1 MNKKVPKSNL
11 DSKIPTMYI
20 GMDLH
25 KKYLQIAALDEN
37 GKLIRNSRIDN
48 DLVEVGKFFKDINN
62 ENPKVVMESSGVWYN
77 IYEYISK
84 QKHLDVVL
92 SNPVKTKAIATAKIK
107 TDKIDALKLADLLRG
122 GYIAECYIPDKET
135 MGLRELVRH
144 RLALVKMRTKMK
156 NKIHSIIL
164 MKGVRITGVHPFTRK
179 HIEKLKEIKDYRI
192 DGYLRI
198 IESLD
203 SEINDVSRKIKLC
216 VNENDIAKL
225 LMTIPGIGYYSA
237 LLIVSEIG
245 GDINRFPD
253 SHHLCSYAGLVPSTH
268 SSGGITYHGSITKT
282 GSRYLRWVMV
292 ECVRAHIRNYK
303 NTSITR
309 FYERLAK
316 IKGNSKAVVAAAS
329 KLLKVVYWVIKE
341 RREYVPKYN
350 DS

>member
-1 MNKKVPKSNL
+1 
-11 DSKIPTMYI
+11 
-20 GMDLH
+20 
-25 KKYLQIAALDEN
+25 
-37 GKLIRNSRIDN
+37 
-48 DLVEVGKFFKDINN
+48 
-62 ENPKVVMESSGVWYN
+62 
-77 IYEYISK
+77 
-84 QKHLDVVL
+84 
-92 SNPVKTKAIATAKIK
+92 AIATAKIK

-135 MGLRELVRH
+135 MGLRELVSRH

-253 SHHLCSYAGLVPSTH
+253 SHHLCS
-268 SSGGITYHGSITKT
+268 
-282 GSRYLRWVMV
+282 
-292 ECVRAHIRNYK
+292 
-303 NTSITR
+303 
-309 FYERLAK
+309 
-316 IKGNSKAVVAAAS
+316 
-329 KLLKVVYWVIKE
+329 
-341 RREYVPKYN
+341 
-350 DS
+350 